1 MASAYGGGT
10 EKTSRF
16 KVLLSKEEEI
26 ENRVREGFSILV
38 QGIELIHYETLN
50 MLIGGKKN
58 KKIFWMDADVLRFCC
73 EFTRPT
79 LTDRAKGKV
88 AYGLYLRD
96 IAEVREGAEAYDFRR
111 NPSPPA
117 PDEEDKCLSL
127 IGTECCLCL
136 QFPTKFTRDWFLE
149 RFQLIID
156 DVLTEQEKILRRG
169 RNLKTWL
176 FASLNEEQ
184 LFSAEQMR
192 SLLLRGIQ
200 ILHHHP
206 NGSVI
211 RSYIVYDEENKRLLV
226 QPVKTYWFSFFQPK
240 LVSLHISDISEIR
253 PGTHAVG
260 FVRTNST
267 DKGSE
272 CLSLIGTEGTID
284 LQLATNNARDL
295 FALKIRCFM
304 QYVEQTSARQEEEL
318 AAAAEARAAQEAE
331 QEEEYHAQNG
341 GVYDDEEGGDQFDD
355 YDDNGQIANVRI

>member
-1 MASAYGGGT
+1 M
-10 EKTSRF
+10 
-16 KVLLSKEEEI
+16 
-26 ENRVREGFSILV
+26 
-38 QGIELIHYETLN
+38 
-50 MLIGGKKN
+50 
-58 KKIFWMDADVLRFCC
+58 
-73 EFTRPT
+73 
-79 LTDRAKGKV
+79 
-88 AYGLYLRD
+88 YLRD

-176 FASLNEEQ
+176 FASLNEDQ
-184 LFSAEQMR
+184 LYSAEQMR

-211 RSYIVYDEENKRLLV
+211 RSYIVYDEENKRLIV

-240 LVSLHISDISEIR
+240 LVVSFTLTHMFSLTVI
-253 PGTHAVG
+253 P
-260 FVRTNST
+260 
-267 DKGSE
+267 
-272 CLSLIGTEGTID
+272 
-284 LQLATNNARDL
+284 
-295 FALKIRCFM
+295 
-304 QYVEQTSARQEEEL
+304 
-318 AAAAEARAAQEAE
+318 
-331 QEEEYHAQNG
+331 
-341 GVYDDEEGGDQFDD
+341 
-355 YDDNGQIANVRI
+355 